1 MKKWCK
7 NGVAQ
12 YLLPREGTHA
22 TPNSQVAYQH
32 SGGIKICEKFMFF
45 YGLIVGVLL
54 CIGITVII
62 LLLIIIHQLGQK
74 INEFDNPL

>member
-1 MKKWCK
+1 
-7 NGVAQ
+7 
-12 YLLPREGTHA
+12 
-22 TPNSQVAYQH
+22 
-32 SGGIKICEKFMFF
+32 MFF